1 MAMAQALLRKRC
13 GLRVWLTLSGDN
25 AKGVRAK
32 FRYAFLRIGEVV
44 FLNFD
49 LTPFAPI
56 CS

>member
-1 MAMAQALLRKRC
+1 MAQALPRKRG
-13 GLRVWLTLSGDN
+13 GLRAWLTRSGDC

-32 FRYAFLRIGEVV
+32 FRYALLRIGEMVV
-44 FLNFD
+44 LNFD